1 MHPKDILIT
10 ALGMETFGK
19 LCRRAQY
26 YKQITHGAL
35 SQASEHPRKCKYM
48 KSEFMA
54 LENKFT
60 TAIEFCPKLARQTLA
75 IYVERKKVTFALPP
89 GGPARER
96 RLFIVGRAE
105 KTMFV
110 FGECVCKFSPSL

>member
-1 MHPKDILIT
+1 LLWWNKFTHAAASCPMHLKDILIT

-54 LENKFT
+54 LE
-60 TAIEFCPKLARQTLA
+60 Q
-75 IYVERKKVTFALPP
+75 IYN
-89 GGPARER
+89 
-96 RLFIVGRAE
+96 
-105 KTMFV
+105 
-110 FGECVCKFSPSL
+110 CD

>member
-1 MHPKDILIT
+1 
-10 ALGMETFGK
+10 METFGK

-54 LENKFT
+54 LE
-60 TAIEFCPKLARQTLA
+60 Q
-75 IYVERKKVTFALPP
+75 IYNCDWILPQVGASDFGEAARKKVTFALPP
-89 GGPARER
+89 GGPMCENAFS
-96 RLFIVGRAE
+96 LLAE

-110 FGECVCKFSPSL
+110 CVCKFSPSL